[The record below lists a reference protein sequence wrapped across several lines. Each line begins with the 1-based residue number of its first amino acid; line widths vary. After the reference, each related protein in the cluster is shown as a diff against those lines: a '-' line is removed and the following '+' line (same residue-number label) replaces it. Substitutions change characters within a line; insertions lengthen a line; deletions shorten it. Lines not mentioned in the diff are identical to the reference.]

1 MDLIAGKLASKKKK
15 KKKKNHLVAV
25 ESGGYLYQLCTMLAR
40 ASRVEFENERI
51 PTLKEAVT
59 LCKELG
65 LVMLIELKN
74 TSDIEKVSL

>member
-1 MDLIAGKLASKKKK
+1 MPAF
-15 KKKKNHLVAV
+15 
-25 ESGGYLYQLCTMLAR
+25 
-40 ASRVEFENERI
+40 ASRGEFENERI

-74 TSDIEKVSL
+74 TSDIDKVLVYSLQYSV

>member
-1 MDLIAGKLASKKKK
+1 MDLTAGKPAGKLKKKLRL
-15 KKKKNHLVAV
+15 NLV
-25 ESGGYLYQLCTMLAR
+25 GIYINFCTMPAR
-40 ASRVEFENERI
+40 ASRVEYVNERI

-74 TSDIEKVSL
+74 TSNIEKVSP

>member
-1 MDLIAGKLASKKKK
+1 MLIM
-15 KKKKNHLVAV
+15 H
-25 ESGGYLYQLCTMLAR
+25 

-51 PTLKEAVT
+51 PTLKEALD

-74 TSDIEKVSL
+74 TSDIEKVSSGH